1 MRIRNEEEGGWG
13 GVDDDNKDEA
23 NADKDARQ
31 QREGG
36 IAATTHGGSKST
48 PNDGPFGRD
57 AGRSLLPLI
66 RNWDRSDGFFY
77 RRGLAPSL

>member
-1 MRIRNEEEGGWG
+1 MKRREEGGR
-13 GVDDDNKDEA
+13 VDDDNKDKDES
-23 NADKDARQ
+23 NADKDASQ
-31 QREGG
+31 QREGS
-36 IAATTHGGSKST
+36 IAATTHGSGKST